1 MKLRLALEEQGR
13 ESLLLLCVTRRK
25 VNTRALWMGLW
36 DQEVT
41 KDELSNIRIW
51 IMERSE
57 ERTVVLH
64 A

>member
-25 VNTRALWMGLW
+25 VTTRALWMGLW